1 MATQKSV
8 IEPYLF
14 FEGRCE
20 EAVEFYKQAVGAEVV
35 MMMRYKDSPDPTGC
49 GNIPGDK
56 IMHVSLRIGGSNVMA
71 SDGRCDEPMK
81 FQGFSL
87 SLGVNTDAEAE
98 KFFNALNQGGQVIMP
113 LMKTFWSPR
122 FGMLT
127 DKFGVMWMIN
137 VLSEYKP

>member
-20 EAVEFYKQAVGAEVV
+20 EAMEFYKKALGAEVLF
-35 MMMRYKDSPDPTGC
+35 MMRFKESPDPNACKGV
-49 GNIPGDK
+49 PGDK
-56 IMHVSLRIGGSNVMA
+56 IMHATLRIGGGNVMV
-71 SDGRCDEPMK
+71 SDGRCDEPLK

-87 SLGVNTDAEAE
+87 SLGVNTEAEAD
-98 KFFNALNQGGQVIMP
+98 KFFNALIQGGQVIMP
-113 LMKTFWSPR
+113 LAKTFWSPR

>member
-1 MATQKSV
+1 MATQKGV

-20 EAVEFYKQAVGAEVV
+20 EAVEFYKKAVGAEVV
-35 MMMRYKDSPDPTGC
+35 MMMRFKDAPDPDACKGV
-49 GNIPGDK
+49 PGDK
-56 IMHVSLRIGGSNVMA
+56 IMHATLRIGESNVMA

-87 SLGVNTDAEAE
+87 SLGVRTEAEAD
-98 KFFNALNQGGQVIMP
+98 KNFNALAQGGQVIMP
-113 LMKTFWSPR
+113 LAKTFWSPR

-127 DKFGVMWMIN
+127 DKFGIMWMIN
-137 VLSEYKP
+137 VLTDQKP